1 MTKLKSMF
9 SNEHLTQNNTFIKNI
24 SMLDLVPE
32 VSVLGTSE
40 RTDKM
45 LKYTVYIVEVKV
57 KMIKQKIFL
66 RFS

>member
-1 MTKLKSMF
+1 
-9 SNEHLTQNNTFIKNI
+9 
-24 SMLDLVPE
+24 MLDLVPE
-32 VSVLGTSE
+32 INVLGTTE

>member
-1 MTKLKSMF
+1 MF
-9 SNEHLTQNNTFIKNI
+9 QNDNISHNSTFIKGI

-32 VSVLGTSE
+32 INVLGTTE